1 MPKQKTSS
9 TAKKRFKLK
18 KSGLIKRGTQ
28 NRRHNTGKKAA
39 SVKMNAKRSAYVS
52 KAETKTITTLINT

>member
-9 TAKKRFKLK
+9 TAKKRFFLK
-18 KSGLIKRGTQ
+18 KSGVIKRGTQ

-39 SVKMNAKRSAYVS
+39 SKVMANRRSAYVS
-52 KAETKTITTLINT
+52 DAEAKTIRKLIK